1 MITMFD
7 NIFTK
12 RAPHKMPVVLVAS
25 GLGLRMQALTGGLYP
40 KLLCT
45 IGQETLLNR
54 ILKNIEPI
62 CSELCIICNST
73 DKHILQKWIEA
84 NYADILSDVT
94 FFIHDEPD
102 GSWNAIKHFSNSYP
116 GVHECMLHWS
126 DISYPFDANMPISK
140 NDGKVFVYA
149 TNKPMNCRFGIG
161 GDNILCEYHN
171 AQNVVGFYQC
181 MDLRNVVTILDL
193 VATQMSKYTIYDFAD
208 LLSAAQSSGAP
219 VVLKRFKIDA
229 SKLIDNGDMQ
239 KHHTIMEKS
248 SNQVRYFNGITV
260 LPDRIV
266 KYSKNKRGVK
276 VMHNEIEFYRLMH
289 DFCGTIL
296 PIIYTIK
303 DDQSSTMIEMERI
316 HGSTIHDYL
325 NNGVGPVFAQ
335 SNSIEDDVIEIK
347 KRSIVKKVF
356 ALLDMVHAV
365 KQEPLDNLA
374 ANSSVLKE
382 YYYSVFSRVAE
393 IKAILPQ
400 EVKCDVIAYD
410 IESENHNPSVI
421 SETIDMSKNAFIKL
435 MNRWNA
441 VLAKT
446 SSVWCTIHGDP
457 NTKNMMIENLSERLV
472 LIDPRGV
479 FGDSTILGELT
490 YDFAK
495 FIYGFHSYSHFNHEP
510 ICTIGTNTVNGRKI
524 CEFNM
529 TRFTDMQLVDLME
542 FVYQYHNANTESEKR
557 TIYWWYVSLIGII
570 YLKLTGYIKNDPT
583 KSIYAYAYGIYLLK
597 HGIEHLEKNEQIKL
611 FYT

>member
-1 MITMFD
+1 MIAMFD
-7 NIFTK
+7 NVFTK
-12 RAPHKMPVVLVAS
+12 QAPHKMTVVLVAS

-45 IGQETLLNR
+45 IGQETLLSR

-62 CSELCIICNST
+62 CSKLHIICNST
-73 DKHILQKWIEA
+73 DKDILNKWIEA
-84 NYADILSDVT
+84 NHTDVSFNIN
-94 FFIHDEPD
+94 FFVHDEPD
-102 GSWNAIKHFSNSYP
+102 GSWSAIKHFSNSYP
-116 GVHECMLHWS
+116 DIRECLLHWS

-140 NDGKVFVYA
+140 NNGEVFVYA

-161 GDNILCEYHN
+161 GDNVLCENHN

-181 MDLRNVVTILDL
+181 MDLRNVTNILDL
-193 VATQMSKYTIYDFAD
+193 VATQMSKYTTYDFAD
-208 LLSAAQSSGAP
+208 LLSVAQSCNAP
-219 VVLKRFKIDA
+219 VVLKRFEIDG

-239 KHHTIMEKS
+239 KHHTVMEKS

-266 KYSKNKRGVK
+266 KYSKNERGVK
-276 VMHNEIEFYRLMH
+276 VMHNEIEFYRFMH

-296 PIIYTIK
+296 PIIYTIE
-303 DDQSSTMIEMERI
+303 DNQSSTRIEMERI

-325 NNGVGPVFAQ
+325 NNGVKPVLA
-335 SNSIEDDVIEIK
+335 SIHTEEDNAIVMK

-356 ALLDMVHAV
+356 TLLEMVHAV
-365 KQEPLDNLA
+365 KQEPLVDLA
-374 ANSSVLKE
+374 TNPSVLKE

-410 IESENHNPSVI
+410 IESENYNPSAI
-421 SETIDMSKNAFIKL
+421 RETIDMSENALIKL
-435 MNRWNA
+435 MNRWKA

-457 NTKNMMIENLSERLV
+457 NTKNMMIENLLERLV

-479 FGDSTILGELT
+479 FGDSAILGEIT

-495 FIYGFHSYSHFNHEP
+495 FIYGLHSYSHFNHEL
-510 ICTIGTNTVNGRKI
+510 ICTIDTNTVNGRKI

-529 TRFTDMQLVDLME
+529 TRFTDMQLADLME
-542 FVYQYHNANTESEKR
+542 FVYRCHNANTQSEKR

-570 YLKLTGYIKNDPT
+570 YIKLTGYIKNDPT
-583 KSIYAYAYGIYLLK
+583 KSIYAYIYGMYLLK
-597 HGIEHLEKNEQIKL
+597 HGIEHLESNKQIKL
-611 FYT
+611 FY